1 MNVLHRS
8 RRLTWLAGCA
18 ALASGLAATAVAAA
32 PAADAQA
39 RANGPGINRNAV
51 VSWGSN
57 NIGELGDGTFTSRSL
72 YGAVS
77 GLGSGIV
84 QIAAGSSFGLALRS
98 DGTVWAWG
106 SNGAGQLGDGTVTS
120 DQATP
125 VQVTGLSGVVAVAAG
140 TDQSLALRSDGTVWA
155 WGGDRYGQ
163 LGDGA
168 NRSAQPTPVQVTGL
182 TGVTKIAAGGLF
194 SLALRSDGTVW
205 AWGYNAVGEL
215 GNGTTA
221 DSNVPVQVTGLAR
234 VTAIAAG
241 EGDSAMAIRMDPI
254 RRDPVRRYSQAGV
267 SSVWTWGS
275 NDAGELGDG
284 TLTIHLVPEKV
295 TGIGASGIAGIAVG
309 NGFELALGADGSVW
323 AWGADSF
330 GQLGIGPQFTRFT
343 RPVQAI
349 AAGSG
354 IIQLAAGVNHAL
366 ALKSNGTVLAW
377 GKNSYGE
384 LGLGNTDPA
393 GGPVQVPGLGG
404 ASQVTAGWEFTL
416 ALYVPPFV
424 FE

>member
-32 PAADAQA
+32 PAAGAQA
-39 RANGPGINRNAV
+39 RATGPGINRNAV

-72 YGAVS
+72 YGGVS

-120 DQATP
+120 DQTIP
-125 VQVTGLSGVVAVAAG
+125 VQVTGLTGVVAVAAG

-168 NRSAQPTPVQVTGL
+168 NSSAQPTPVQVTGL

-215 GNGTTA
+215 GNGTTS
-221 DSNVPVQVTGLAR
+221 DSNVPVQITGLAR

-241 EGDSAMAIRMDPI
+241 EGDSAMAIRRDPI
-254 RRDPVRRYSQAGV
+254 RRYPKISVT
-267 SSVWTWGS
+267 SVWTWGS
-275 NDAGELGDG
+275 NDAGQLGDG
-284 TLTIHLVPEKV
+284 TLSSHLVPEQV
-295 TGIGASGIAGIAVG
+295 TGIGTRAIAGIAVG

-323 AWGADSF
+323 AWGADSY

-349 AAGSG
+349 APGSG
-354 IIQLAAGVNHAL
+354 IIQLSAGVNHAL
-366 ALKSNGTVLAW
+366 AVRSNGTVLAW

-404 ASQVTAGWEFTL
+404 ALQVTAGWEFTL

>member
-1 MNVLHRS
+1 MNALHRS

-39 RANGPGINRNAV
+39 RDTGPGINRNAV

-57 NIGELGDGTFTSRSL
+57 NIGELGDGSFTSRSL

-77 GLGSGIV
+77 GLGSGFV
-84 QIAAGSSFGLALRS
+84 RIAAGSSFGLALRS

-106 SNGAGQLGDGTVTS
+106 SGGAGQLGDGTTTS
-120 DQATP
+120 YRTTP
-125 VQVTGLSGVVAVAAG
+125 AQVTGLSGVVAVAAG
-140 TDQSLALRSDGTVWA
+140 TDHSLALRSDGTVWA

-168 NRSAQPTPVQVTGL
+168 NSSAQPTPVQVTGL

-234 VTAIAAG
+234 ITAIAAA
-241 EGDSAMAIRMDPI
+241 EGDSAMAIRTYPKT
-254 RRDPVRRYSQAGV
+254 GV
-267 SSVWTWGS
+267 TSVWTWGS
-275 NDAGELGDG
+275 NDAGQLGDG
-284 TLTIHLVPEKV
+284 TLSSHLVPEQV
-295 TGIGASGIAGIAVG
+295 TGIGARGIVGIAVG
-309 NGFELALGADGSVW
+309 DGFELALGADGSVW

-330 GQLGIGPQFTRFT
+330 GQLGIGPQLTRFT

-366 ALKSNGTVLAW
+366 AVRSNGTELAW

-393 GGPVQVPGLGG
+393 GGPVQVSGLGG

-416 ALYVPPFV
+416 ALYVPPLV

>member
-8 RRLTWLAGCA
+8 RRLAWLAGCV

-39 RANGPGINRNAV
+39 RVKDPGINRTEA

-106 SNGAGQLGDGTVTS
+106 SNGAGQLGDGTTTTS
-120 DQATP
+120 QTTP
-125 VQVTGLSGVVAVAAG
+125 VEVTGLSGVVAVAAG
-140 TDQSLALRSDGTVWA
+140 IDQSLALRSDGTVWA

-168 NRSAQPTPVQVTGL
+168 NNAAQPTPVQVTGL

-234 VTAIAAG
+234 ITAIAAG
-241 EGDSAMAIRMDPI
+241 EGDSAMAIRTYPI
-254 RRDPVRRYSQAGV
+254 RKTGV
-267 SSVWTWGS
+267 TSVWTWGS

-284 TLTIHLVPEKV
+284 TLSSHLVPEQV
-295 TGIGASGIAGIAVG
+295 TGIGARGIAGIAVG

-323 AWGADSF
+323 AWGADGY

-354 IIQLAAGVNHAL
+354 IIQLAAGVNHVL
-366 ALKSNGTVLAW
+366 ALRSNGTVLAW

-393 GGPVQVPGLGG
+393 GGPVQVSGLGG

-416 ALYVPPFV
+416 ALHVPPFV

>member
-8 RRLTWLAGCA
+8 RRLTWLAVCA
-18 ALASGLAATAVAAA
+18 ALASGLAATVVAAA

-39 RANGPGINRNAV
+39 RAQGPGINRNAV

-106 SNGAGQLGDGTVTS
+106 SNGGGQLGDGTTTAS
-120 DQATP
+120 ETTP

-140 TDQSLALRSDGTVWA
+140 IDQSLALRSDGTVWA

-168 NRSAQPTPVQVTGL
+168 NSSAQPTPVQVTGL

-194 SLALRSDGTVW
+194 SLALRTDGTVW

-221 DSNVPVQVTGLAR
+221 DSNVPVQVTGLTR

-241 EGDSAMAIRMDPI
+241 DGDSAMAIRTYPTI
-254 RRDPVRRYSQAGV
+254 RGYPRTGGT
-267 SSVWTWGS
+267 SVWTWGS
-275 NDAGELGDG
+275 NDAGQLGDG
-284 TLTIHLVPEKV
+284 TLSSHLVPEQV
-295 TGIGASGIAGIAVG
+295 TGIGARGIAGIAVG

-323 AWGADSF
+323 AWGADGY

-366 ALKSNGTVLAW
+366 ALRSNGTVLAW

-393 GGPVQVPGLGG
+393 GGPAQVSGLGG
-404 ASQVTAGWEFTL
+404 ALQVTAGWEFTL